1 MSRTHDADGDGAQMP
16 FEVFKKSSAPVS
28 TVPSVTIQ
36 KRGLMS
42 LNRAAYRLLGEPE
55 AVELLWD
62 RERRV
67 IGIRSAALRSPDAY
81 PARPQS
87 ARPDRGPIL
96 VAGSMFTRYIGL
108 DTTEAK
114 RWVPEL
120 EQDILCIDLKVEGQP
135 VSSNRSGTGEG

>member
-1 MSRTHDADGDGAQMP
+1 MA

-36 KRGLMS
+36 KRGLIS
-42 LNRAAYRLLGEPE
+42 LNRAAYELIGSPE

-62 RERRV
+62 FDRRV
-67 IGIRSAALRSPDAY
+67 IGLRATDLANPDAY

-87 ARPDRGPIL
+87 AQSNRGPIL
-96 VAGSMFTRYIGL
+96 VAGSLFTRYIGL

-114 RWVPEL
+114 RWVPQVE
-120 EQDILCIDLKVEGQP
+120 DGILTLDLKVEGQP
-135 VSSNRSGTGEG
+135 VSSNRRGTGESARETK